1 MEINQDKLLNEMKKR
16 IAISNF
22 NSELEYEKINPN
34 IFPNQIKDWRKYIMS
49 KKKVLNIVSIFI
61 VAIMLVGVS
70 TGIYAKIQWDIG
82 FKEYQNRNYEVGLG
96 TIKDAEESGYIENID
111 MDYIYQDNI
120 GAKVDSLLITDEY
133 FETTIN
139 FKFAENME
147 INTETLSYNFAIYD
161 DESNVYGIYK
171 RLNLENIDK
180 FDKYTPYM
188 YEEIGVDYN
197 RFDLYSL
204 QLCDALGSKCISS
217 ENHTVLSKI
226 TIDSSKGLPKSKK
239 IFVRISNL
247 GFTMTEVSSD
257 PNIENLNEN
266 FDVSNKE
273 WIFEID
279 IPEKFYERTTTELT
293 LKDNIDNLKVEK
305 IAVSEVGLIIRGTF
319 NGFEDMLKAT
329 ATPAEETDLRNK
341 TIYITDEDGN
351 IYYEKTY
358 GLVANKDWFRM
369 NFEITKNMLNQKLFL
384 NVKIGDQVS
393 TSELI
398 IK

>member
-22 NSELEYEKINPN
+22 NDEQKEMNPS
-34 IFPNQIKDWRKYIMS
+34 IFPNQIKDWRKQIMS
-49 KKKVLNIVSIFI
+49 KRKSLNFISTFI
-61 VAIMLVGVS
+61 VTIMLVGIS
-70 TGIYAKIQWDIG
+70 TGIYAKVQWNIG
-82 FKEYQNRNYEVGLG
+82 FKEYQNREYELGLA
-96 TIKDAEESGYIENID
+96 TIKDAEEIGYLENIE
-111 MDYIYQDNI
+111 MDYIIQDDI
-120 GAKVDSLLITDEY
+120 GVKLDSLLITDEY
-133 FETTIN
+133 FETTVN
-139 FKFAENME
+139 FKFPENME

-171 RLNLENIDK
+171 RLNLENVDK

-197 RFDLYSL
+197 RLDLYSL
-204 QLCDALGSKCISS
+204 QLCDTLGSNCISA
-217 ENHTVLSKI
+217 ENHTLLSKI
-226 TIDSSKGLPKSKK
+226 TLDSSKGLPKSKK

-247 GFTMTEVSSD
+247 GFTMTEISNN
-257 PNIENLNEN
+257 PNIENFNEN
-266 FDVSNKE
+266 FDISNKE

-293 LKDNIDNLKVEK
+293 LKDNIENLSIEK
-305 IAVSEVGLIIRGTF
+305 IAVSEVGLIVRGTL
-319 NGFEDMLKAT
+319 NGFDDMLKST
-329 ATPAEETDLRNK
+329 STPAKETDLRNK
-341 TIYITDEDGN
+341 TIYITDENRN

-369 NFEITKNMLNQKLFL
+369 NFEITKNMLNQKFFL
-384 NVKIGDQVS
+384 NVKIGEKIQ

>member
-22 NSELEYEKINPN
+22 NDEQEQLNPKV
-34 IFPNQIKDWRKYIMS
+34 FPNQFKDWRKYIMT
-49 KKKVLNIVSIFI
+49 KKKYLNVASICI
-61 VAIMLVGVS
+61 IAVMLIGIS

-96 TIKDAEESGYIENID
+96 TIKDAEETGYIENIE
-111 MDYIYQDNI
+111 MDYIYQDDI

-133 FETTIN
+133 FESTIN
-139 FKFAENME
+139 FKFPENME
-147 INTETLSYNFAIYD
+147 INTETFSYGFAIYD
-161 DESNVYGIYK
+161 DESNVYGVYS
-171 RLNLENIDK
+171 RLN
-180 FDKYTPYM
+180 FDRMYERDRYTPYM
-188 YEEIGVDYN
+188 YEEIGVKYN
-197 RFDLYSL
+197 KNDIYAL
-204 QLCDALGSKCISS
+204 QLSETKGSTCISAKD
-217 ENHTVLSKI
+217 HTLQSKI
-226 TIDSSKGLPKSKK
+226 VMNTSNCFPKSRKLY
-239 IFVRISNL
+239 IRVNDL
-247 GFTMTEVSSD
+247 GFHMV
-257 PNIENLNEN
+257 
-266 FDVSNKE
+266 DVSYVPNVENYYQNFNVSNNE

-293 LKDNIDNLKVEK
+293 LKDNIKNLSVER
-305 IAVSEVGLIIRGTF
+305 IAVSEVGLIVRGTL

-329 ATPAEETDLRNK
+329 KIPAEETNLRK
-341 TIYITDEDGN
+341 STIYITDESGN
-351 IYYEKTY
+351 IYYENTA

-384 NVKIGDQVS
+384 NVKIGEQIQ